1 MQFLRKALQKGGIAI
16 SVSALIVAVYAG
28 SGMSGSNHISYLT
41 KMVSPEDTI
50 RNPGDTIKLPYPIP
64 ERGKGNIDLLMPPA
78 VEEKVELDSSLNYY
92 KRSRSVGGNTIGD
105 DEYMPFD
112 EYLENQNK
120 KWIQDY
126 FKDRS
131 QAQTSVKGNSIL
143 PNLGEAGLLGDV
155 FNGKVEVRPQ
165 GSAEISFSQDWNR
178 VENPTWSL
186 REQRNSQFKFDQKIQ
201 VNVIGSIGDR
211 FKMAINYDTEAS
223 FDFEN
228 QRKLNW
234 EGKED
239 DIIKSIEVGDVT
251 MPVAGSLI
259 TGSQSLFGFKTK
271 MQFGKLMVTSVFS
284 QQKSEKKSIT
294 LENGAQKNTFNISA
308 DNYDV
313 NRHFFLAHYFRD
325 HFDQYNRNWPA
336 LSNIQIT
343 RVEVWVT
350 NATIR
355 PQDTRAVA
363 AFMDLGEK
371 KFFNKG
377 GFVTPTLGPDQP
389 DNSSNGLFE
398 KLTSNPKYRDEKSVS
413 QELDMQGRAGGFS
426 NTQDYYVLSN
436 ARQLST
442 NDYTFN
448 PKLGYISLNQTL
460 NPDDVLAVAFEYTIN
475 GRRYQVGEFSRDI
488 SPDASN
494 NNVVFLKMLK
504 SVNIRPNLP
513 IWDLM
518 MKNIYSLGAYQVQ
531 SNDFRLQ
538 VVYADDQSGADL
550 NYIPEPD
557 EPQLNGKPLIRVLNL
572 DRYNTQQEPK
582 PDGNFDYLEGVTINS
597 NNGRIIFPVLEP
609 FGDFLASKF
618 NDPAR
623 AERYTYQSLYDST
636 RAAAIQ
642 EALKNKFFLVGSY
655 QGSSGAQIS
664 LNSINV
670 QPGSVR
676 VYADGAPLVEG
687 QQYTVDYNM
696 GRVNITDNSVLN
708 SGAVIKVESESNTL
722 FSIQQKTLMG
732 TRLDYTF
739 NKDFTIGGTFLYLR
753 ERPLTPKINIGDEP
767 IRNAIWG
774 IDGTYRTDS
783 RLITR
788 LVDGL
793 PLVQT
798 KEKSEVAL
806 QGEFAQIL
814 PGHPKMINSGA
825 DKGGVSYLDDFE
837 GSQIPYDLRLGNN
850 WSLSSVPQGVSKFP
864 EADLVNDLSY
874 GYRRAR
880 LSWYLI
886 DNTFYSNDI
895 NTPKNIR
902 EDKTILTNHY
912 MRAVRENEVFQNK
925 QIPNNV
931 PGLLQTFDVVFRPR
945 ERGPYNYTVNGLDA
959 EGNLADPKSSWAGIS
974 RRIETND
981 FEAANIEYLTFWV
994 MDPFRYNQNATG
1006 GEMYI
1011 NLGNISEDILRDS
1024 RKSYE
1029 NGLPKDGSL
1038 AGVDTTAWGLVPNG
1052 IQVNTAFDN
1061 DQDARPNQDVG
1072 LDGLTDDRERTFF
1085 AQYLNSLPPNIREK
1099 FQDDPS
1105 ADNFQF
1111 FRGDAMDKFNNGK
1124 GADILERYRYFNN
1137 PHGNTPASIG
1147 GNNGGY
1153 GTLRPDDED
1162 INRDFNI
1169 DKVEDYFEYK
1179 IDLRPGALV
1188 VGQNYVTDKQKAI
1201 VQIVGASPDSVN
1213 WYQFKVPIRQFNRR
1227 VGTIQDFKSIRFM
1240 RMYFTGFDTTVVM
1253 RFGQLQFVR
1262 GDWRKYLFSLAAPG
1276 EEIPV
1281 DPNESTLFEVTAVN
1295 IEENGL
1301 RAGIPYV
1308 LPPGIIRETDVT
1320 TPNLIQQNEQSLSL
1334 TVCNLKD
1341 GDARAVFKNTIYD
1354 VRQYKRLKMFVH
1366 AETAD
1371 DNLVRDNDLNVF
1383 VRIGAD
1389 LSANYY
1395 EYEMPLKFTKNNS
1408 TRQEDIWPAENN
1420 ISLLLEEFYK
1430 AKEQRQLQGISMS
1443 IPYTVVAKGS
1453 PGSITVMGNPDL
1465 SNVRTIMIGIR
1476 NPEGGMGQ
1484 LPACAEVWVN
1494 ELRVAEFDEFG
1505 GWAAIGR
1512 ATAKLADFG
1521 RVELNGSRR
1530 TIGFGG
1536 IEQSLQERSQQDV
1549 RSYGIITSIELNKF
1563 FPQRFNLRVPMYFAY
1578 SEQIN
1583 RPRYNPLSPD
1593 LPLETLAELYREQPE
1608 KQDSVRRAAE
1618 DFTSR
1623 KSLNFTNVQ
1632 KMRAPNSRRKPQLY
1646 DIENFNATY
1655 IFNEVYRRNIANVYD
1670 FEKQYTGRLGYNYA
1684 FTSKPVQPFKKITN
1698 KNLKLISDFNFYY
1711 LPKSF
1716 SVQGEINRRYAERL
1730 FRNTDNIKTLI
1741 EPQYDKNF
1749 TLDRVYDMRY
1759 DLTKALR
1766 LSYSAKGQSRIEE
1779 PYGEI
1784 DTDEKRDTIWQNLRE
1799 FGKLNAFS
1807 QSAQLSYDVPINKI
1821 PYLDFVTL
1829 QTSYTGNYDWRT
1841 APPAALNLG
1850 NTIQNSQTIT
1860 VVNQM
1865 NMITLYNKN
1874 KFLRNIVQGRT
1885 NKTPPQPKGTDNNAT
1900 PGKAGQQQQ
1909 QQNNAPA
1916 GLTVGESLVGVLLSV
1931 RNISVNYSLNDGTM
1945 LPGFKPVPQVLGQ
1958 DFRSTGPGLP
1968 FAFGSQEDIREK
1980 ALLNNWLVTD
1990 TNLTT
1995 PFLATHKE
2003 SITGR
2008 ATLEPLK
2015 NMRISVD
2022 FNKQVMSSFQENFRN
2037 ASPDPSVVDFQ
2048 HLAPVTT
2055 GNFSMSYLAIG
2066 TAFVRDAKDHSNA
2079 TFRKFQ
2085 DNRFEASQK
2094 LSKENP
2100 VSGERI
2106 DPLTGYY
2113 AGYGKYS
2120 QDVLI
2125 PAFLAAYSGKSVGSV
2140 STSPFPR
2147 MPAPNWNVSYTG
2159 LSNIKAIK
2167 SFAKSVNLSHGYRST
2182 YNVDN
2187 YITSLDYNRR
2197 APINDGK
2204 DLESEFRID
2213 RISVQE
2219 RFEPLLGVDINWQN
2233 NWQSRI
2239 EYRKDR
2245 TMALSFTD
2253 RKLTEVKGEDIV
2265 LGVGYRTSKF
2275 LLPFKVRRKR
2285 VYLEND
2291 LTFRF
2296 DMSIRDNKQVVRIL
2310 DEENTEA
2317 TGGQR
2322 IISITPN
2329 INYVL
2334 SKSLTL
2340 NVFFKRNVNRPYTS
2354 NLYPTAFTSVGFS
2367 LRYVLTP

>member
-1 MQFLRKALQKGGIAI
+1 MLLPQ
-16 SVSALIVAVYAG
+16 
-28 SGMSGSNHISYLT
+28 
-41 KMVSPEDTI
+41 DTT
-50 RNPGDTIKLPYPIP
+50 RTPGDTTKTKLPYPIP
-64 ERGKGNIDLLMPPA
+64 EKGKGNIDLLTPPA
-78 VEEKVELDSSLNYY
+78 VEDKVELDSSLNYY

-105 DEYMPFD
+105 DEYVPFD
-112 EYLENQNK
+112 EYLEQENK

-131 QAQTSVKGNSIL
+131 QAQTSIKGGSIL
-143 PNLGEAGLLGDV
+143 PNLDLGNGILDNV

-239 DIIKSIEVGDVT
+239 DIIKSIEVGDIS
-251 MPVAGSLI
+251 MPVSGSLI

-271 MQFGKLMVTSVFS
+271 LQFGKLDVTSVFS

-294 LENGAQKNTFNISA
+294 LENGAQKNNFNISA

-313 NRHFFLAHYFRD
+313 NRHFFLAQYFRD
-325 HFDQYNRNWPA
+325 NYDKFNANWPF
-336 LSNIQIT
+336 LSNIQVT

-350 NATIR
+350 NATIK
-355 PQDTRAVA
+355 PQDTRSVA

-371 KFFNKG
+371 KFYNQG
-377 GFVTPTLGPDQP
+377 GFVTATNGPENP

-398 KLTSNPKYRDEKSVS
+398 KLAANPKFRAERDVS
-413 QELDMQGRAGGFS
+413 NELDVQGRNSGFN

-436 ARQLST
+436 ARQLSG
-442 NDYTFN
+442 NDFTFN
-448 PKLGYISLNQTL
+448 PKLGYISLNQSL
-460 NPDDVLAVAFEYTIN
+460 NADDVLAVAFEYTIN
-475 GRRYQVGEFSRDI
+475 GYKYQVGEFARDI
-488 SPDASN
+488 APDAN
-494 NNVVFLKMLK
+494 TTNVLFLKMLK

-518 MKNIYSLGAYQVQ
+518 MKNVYSLGAYQVQ
-531 SNDFRLQ
+531 PTDFRLQ
-538 VVYADDQSGADL
+538 VIYADDQSGADL
-550 NYIPEPD
+550 NYIPEAE
-557 EPQLNGKPLIRVLNL
+557 EPQLNGKPILRVLNL

-597 NNGRIIFPVLEP
+597 NNGRVVFPVLEP
-609 FGDFLASKF
+609 FGKNLAEKF
-618 NDPAR
+618 VDPAR
-623 AERYTYQSLYDST
+623 AEKYTYQSLYDST

-642 EALKNKFFLVGSY
+642 EAQKNKFFLRGSY
-655 QGSSGAQIS
+655 QGASGAQIS
-664 LNSINV
+664 LNAINV

-732 TRLDYTF
+732 TRLDYHFT
-739 NKDFTIGGTFLYLR
+739 KDFNVGGTFLYLR
-753 ERPLTPKINIGDEP
+753 ERPLTPKTNIGDEP

-774 IDGTYRTDS
+774 VDGNYRTDS

-814 PGHPKMINSGA
+814 PGHPKMISGT
-825 DKGGVSYLDDFE
+825 DEGGVSYLDDFE
-837 GSQIPYDLRLGNN
+837 GSQIPYDLRMGNN
-850 WSLSSVPQGVSKFP
+850 WVLSSAPQGVTTIP
-864 EADLVNDLSY
+864 EANRVNDLSY
-874 GYRRAR
+874 GYKRAK

-886 DNTFYSNDI
+886 DNTFYSDNV
-895 NTPKNIR
+895 NTPKNID
-902 EDKTILTNHY
+902 EEMLSNHY
-912 MRAVRENEVFQNK
+912 MRAVREDEVFQNK

-931 PGLLQTFDVVFRPR
+931 PGLLQTFDIVYRPK
-945 ERGPYNYTVNGLDA
+945 ERGPYNFTVDGLDA
-959 EGNLADPKSSWAGIS
+959 DGNLKDPKSSWAGIT

-994 MDPFRYNQNATG
+994 MDPFAYNQNATG

-1011 NLGNISEDILRDS
+1011 NLGNISEDILRDN

-1029 NGLPKDGSL
+1029 NGLPKDGDMTK
-1038 AGVDTTAWGLVPNG
+1038 GVDTTTWGVVPDG

-1061 DQDARPNQDVG
+1061 DPDARPNQDVG
-1072 LDGLTDDRERTFF
+1072 YDGLTDENEKTFF
-1085 AQYLNSLPPNIREK
+1085 AAYLNSLPPNIRDK
-1099 FQDDPS
+1099 FQNDP
-1105 ADNFQF
+1105 AGDNFRF
-1111 FRGDAMDKFNNGK
+1111 FRGDDLDNQD
-1124 GADILERYRYFNN
+1124 ADILERYKHFNN
-1137 PHGNTPASIG
+1137 PHGNTPSSIG
-1147 GNNGGY
+1147 GTNGGY
-1153 GTLRPDDED
+1153 GQLEPNDED

-1179 IDLRPGALV
+1179 IDLRPGSLV
-1188 VGQNYVTDKQKAI
+1188 VGQNFVTDKQL
-1201 VQIVGASPDSVN
+1201 ASNIDLPGNKKGSVN

-1240 RMYFTGFDTTVVM
+1240 RMYFTGFEDTLIM

-1262 GDWRKYLFSLAAPG
+1262 GDWRKYLFSLTSPG
-1276 EEIPV
+1276 DVVPV
-1281 DPNESTLFEVTAVN
+1281 DPDASTTFEVTAVN

-1320 TPNLIQQNEQSLSL
+1320 TPTLIQQNEQSLSL
-1334 TVCNLKD
+1334 KICNLKD
-1341 GDARAVFKNTIYD
+1341 GDARAVFKNTTYD

-1366 AETAD
+1366 AESD
-1371 DNLVRDNDLNVF
+1371 EDLLQDKDLSVF
-1383 VRIGAD
+1383 IRIGAD
-1389 LSANYY
+1389 FNSNYY
-1395 EYEMPLKFTKNNS
+1395 EYEMPLKFTV
-1408 TRQEDIWPAENN
+1408 TGMRDHRDIWPAENN
-1420 ISLLLEEFYK
+1420 INLLMEEFYK
-1430 AKEQRQLQGISMS
+1430 LKEERQIRGASML
-1443 IPYTVVAKGS
+1443 IPYSNTASSSSGIVR
-1453 PGSITVMGNPDL
+1453 VMGNPDL

-1476 NPEGGMGQ
+1476 NPEGEGTN
-1484 LPACAEVWVN
+1484 LASCAEIWVN
-1494 ELRVAEFDEFG
+1494 ELRVAEFDERS

-1512 ATAKLADFG
+1512 ATTKLADFG

-1536 IEQSLQERSQQDV
+1536 IEQSLQERSQEDV
-1549 RSYGIITSIELNKF
+1549 RNYGIITSLELGKF
-1563 FPQRFNLRVPMYFAY
+1563 FPQKFSLRVPMYFAY
-1578 SEQIN
+1578 SEQIS

-1593 LPLETLAELYREQPE
+1593 LDLETLGELYREDPD
-1608 KQDSVRRAAE
+1608 KKDSVLRAAE
-1618 DFTSR
+1618 DFTFR

-1632 KMRAPNSRRKPQLY
+1632 KLRPANSKRKPRLY
-1646 DIENFNATY
+1646 DIENWNATY
-1655 IFNEVYRRNIANVYD
+1655 IYNEIYRRNINNVYD

-1684 FTSKPVQPFKKITN
+1684 FTSRPVQPFRKIKN

-1711 LPKSF
+1711 LPQSF
-1716 SVQGEINRRYAERL
+1716 SVQGEINRRYAEKL
-1730 FRNTDNIKTLI
+1730 YRNTDNVKTII

-1749 TLDRVYDMRY
+1749 TLDRVYDLRY
-1759 DLTKALR
+1759 NLTKSLR

-1784 DTDEKRDTIWQNLRE
+1784 DTREEKDSIKKNLKE
-1799 FGKLNAFS
+1799 FGRLNAFS
-1807 QSAQLSYDVPINKI
+1807 QSTQLSYDVPVNKI
-1821 PYLDFVTL
+1821 PYLDFITL
-1829 QTSYTGNYDWRT
+1829 QTTYTGNYDWRT
-1841 APPAALNLG
+1841 APPAARQLG
-1850 NTIQNSQTIT
+1850 NSIQNSQTISI
-1860 VVNQM
+1860 VNQM

-1874 KFLRNIVQGRT
+1874 KFLRNIIQGRS
-1885 NKTPPQPKGTDNNAT
+1885 NKTPPSKQGTTTDPKNAAT
-1900 PGKAGQQQQ
+1900 PGNKNEQASSK
-1909 QQNNAPA
+1909 
-1916 GLTVGESLVGVLLSV
+1916 LSMGESLVGVLLSV
-1931 RNISVNYSLNDGTM
+1931 RNISFNYSVNDGMM
-1945 LPGFKPVPQVLGQ
+1945 LPGFKPIPQAIGQ
-1958 DFRSTGPGLP
+1958 DFRSQGPSLP
-1968 FAFGSQEDIREK
+1968 FVFGLQDDIRDK
-1980 ALLNNWLVTD
+1980 AVLNGWLVTD
-1990 TNLTT
+1990 TNLQMSYME
-1995 PFLATHKE
+1995 THKE
-2003 SITGR
+2003 NITGR

-2015 NMRISVD
+2015 NMRISLD
-2022 FNKQVMSSFQENFRN
+2022 FNKQVISSFQENFRN
-2037 ASPDPSVVDFQ
+2037 VSRDPNVVDFQ
-2048 HLAPVTT
+2048 HLSPVTS
-2055 GNFSMSYLAIG
+2055 GSFSMSYLAIG

-2079 TFRKFQ
+2079 TFDKFEA
-2085 DNRFEASQK
+2085 NRFEASQK
-2094 LSKENP
+2094 LSKNNP
-2100 VSGERI
+2100 ISGERI
-2106 DPLTGYY
+2106 DPETGYY
-2113 AGYGKYS
+2113 AGYGKAS

-2125 PAFLAAYSGKSVGSV
+2125 PAFLAAYSGRSVNSLN
-2140 STSPFPR
+2140 SSPFPKL
-2147 MPAPNWNVSYTG
+2147 PAPNWNVSYTG

-2187 YITSLDYNRR
+2187 YMTSLNYNPN
-2197 APINDGK
+2197 APINTGK
-2204 DLESEFRID
+2204 DLESEFRIE
-2213 RISVQE
+2213 RVTIQE
-2219 RFEPLLGVDINWQN
+2219 RFEPLIGVDVNWQN
-2233 NWQSRI
+2233 NWSSRV

-2265 LGVGYRTSKF
+2265 FGIGYRTSKF
-2275 LLPFKVRRKR
+2275 LIPFKVKRKR
-2285 VYLEND
+2285 VYLDND
-2291 LTFRF
+2291 LQFRF
-2296 DMSIRDNKQVVRIL
+2296 DMTIRDNKQVVRIL

-2329 INYVL
+2329 ITYAL

-2340 NVFFKRNVNRPYTS
+2340 NIFFKRNVNKPYTS

-2367 LRYVLTP
+2367 LRYVLAP